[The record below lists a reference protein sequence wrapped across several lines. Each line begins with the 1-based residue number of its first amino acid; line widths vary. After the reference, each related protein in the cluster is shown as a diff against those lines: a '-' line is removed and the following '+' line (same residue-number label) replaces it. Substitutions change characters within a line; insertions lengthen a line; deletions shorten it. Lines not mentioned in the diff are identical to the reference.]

1 MQQTVA
7 LQMWQIQFR
16 LSKTKEFIY
25 CYILYTRRDL
35 ENEIDYIFKY
45 GKKIP
50 HKTGR
55 KHKYTIAR
63 WKSVFFSDI
72 TGGGGGEGG
81 HRGERRKENPPWYN
95 LLTSVVFPRAQEGIS
110 ESLVDAGS
118 PGIVPLMLNG
128 AHVDADGTKLTA
140 RPRPDLSLDKAGVTP
155 MEGIRPNAAA
165 VWGGRKLL
173 LQLFCCGIQPRS

>member
-1 MQQTVA
+1 MQKTVA
-7 LQMWQIQFR
+7 LHMWQIQFR

-45 GKKIP
+45 GRKIP
-50 HKTGR
+50 RKTGR

-63 WKSVFFSDI
+63 WKSVFFLTSLFC
-72 TGGGGGEGG
+72 GGGR
-81 HRGERRKENPPWYN
+81 RGERRKENPPQYN

-110 ESLVDAGS
+110 ESLMDAGS
-118 PGIVPLMLNG
+118 PGRATPMLKG
-128 AHVDADGTKLTA
+128 VRVDADGTKLTA
-140 RPRPDLSLDKAGVTP
+140 RPRPDLSLDEAGASPV
-155 MEGIRPNAAA
+155 EGIRQNAAA